1 MESMTVGIREL
12 KNNLSRYL
20 RQVKAGQRLAV
31 TDRDEIIAYIVPA
44 RKSLEY
50 ERLAALVRDGK
61 AVWKG
66 GKPSGLKNRPKPRG
80 KPVSKIVLEDRR

>member
-1 MESMTVGIREL
+1 MTVGIREL

-20 RQVKAGQRLAV
+20 KNVKAGERLAV
-31 TDRDEIIAYIVPA
+31 TERDEIIAYLVPA
-44 RKSLEY
+44 RKSVEY

-66 GKPSGLKNRPKPRG
+66 GKPAGSKHRPKPKG
-80 KPVSKIVLEDRR
+80 KPVSKIVLEERR